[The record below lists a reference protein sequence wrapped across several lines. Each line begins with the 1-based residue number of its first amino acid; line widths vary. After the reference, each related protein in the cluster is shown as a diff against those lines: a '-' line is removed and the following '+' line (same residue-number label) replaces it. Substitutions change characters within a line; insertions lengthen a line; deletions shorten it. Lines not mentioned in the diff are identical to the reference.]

1 MLPLDATVLGA
12 LKLGPSRADTHWVM
26 RIICIL
32 HHSRAMRAAP
42 IALAA
47 ALLVPC
53 TALAQARSSSASVA
67 VSAAVMPA
75 CRLQHGTGLLV
86 SRMDDSTTQV
96 VVRVRATS
104 NAHYRVVATTL
115 GRADGDRARGADAGW
130 RVLVR
135 NPTGAFIALEP
146 GEPLAIATGSDPG
159 IREHDVAYQVIDR
172 EAGGAGA
179 RAEPRVGVACVV
191 EEAGVATGVVLE
203 L

>member
-1 MLPLDATVLGA
+1 MRVAPLA
-12 LKLGPSRADTHWVM
+12 S
-26 RIICIL
+26 
-32 HHSRAMRAAP
+32 
-42 IALAA
+42 AA

-53 TALAQARSSSASVA
+53 TALAQARSSSASVE

-96 VVRVRATS
+96 VVRVRAIS
-104 NAHYRVVATTL
+104 NARYRVVATTL
-115 GRADGDRARGADAGW
+115 GRGDGDRAHGAHAGG
-130 RVLVR
+130 RILVR
-135 NPTGAFIALEP
+135 NSTGAFIALEP

-159 IREHDVAYQVIDR
+159 IRDHDVAYRVIDR
-172 EAGGAGA
+172 ESGGADV

-191 EEAGVATGVVLE
+191 EEAGVATGIVVE